1 MKKILSKTV
10 KKTQWTRTGY
20 MMTIKTVLIE
30 EKYNYKTITIKYS
43 NKKVFFNSEGLK
55 GRY

>member
-1 MKKILSKTV
+1 
-10 KKTQWTRTGY
+10 